1 MQLFVCVLAGNTCIN
16 VKNGTEFCIFKSN
29 VLAFCGKF
37 FFPFFLV
44 NSECDVY
51 LPADYNLVYSYHKI
65 SVLFLCFGPDSS
77 FKIIFPESYLGVTFA
92 YLSFFLN
99 LGNCKIAMLSLLF
112 SACKPCSQ
120 IFHSQSMLNHARE
133 M

>member
-77 FKIIFPESYLGVTFA
+77 IKIIFPESYLGVILLTF
-92 YLSFFLN
+92 LSSSTWVIVKLQ
-99 LGNCKIAMLSLLF
+99 CCHHF
-112 SACKPCSQ
+112 SQPV
-120 IFHSQSMLNHARE
+120 NHVLKYFTHNQC
-133 M
+133 